1 MTRHILFIAPSAY
14 TLSGLATWLDY
25 LLPGLETLGWRTT
38 LGLVEGARDHNVANY
53 LAVHPCQSAIAITCK
68 TGTPQGRRW
77 AVQKAIKQ
85 LSPDIVVTVNIPD
98 AIAATA
104 ELRHQGKTQA
114 KIVMSCHGIQED
126 LFADMRLFKDS
137 LDAVVCTNK
146 LACKLA
152 EDYSGLDKAF
162 IFYAPYGASI
172 RPLTPRESGKIFN
185 IVFVGRL
192 EQQQKRVHD
201 LPDILENLRNQQ
213 IPFHLKIAGTG
224 PEEVKLCNSLAQF
237 IATETV
243 SFLGH
248 IPANQLWKKVYCDA
262 DALLMPSAWETGP
275 IIIWEAMAMGVPVV
289 SSRYIGSGLESALK
303 DKENCLLFD
312 IGDTKRAA
320 QQLLILYS
328 DSVCWQDIR
337 QNAWELAKRRYSEQ
351 ASIKQWNEVFQ
362 SVLSIPLKTVSVVN
376 SKNTGGRSR
385 LDRWFGDSIGEYVRQ
400 FLGRTS
406 PNTGAGGEWPHSWQA
421 YQKHQ
426 GSFLK
431 LSQLK
436 DFS

>member
-146 LACKLA
+146 LACSLA
-152 EDYSGLDKAF
+152 ETYGGLGSEH
-162 IFYAPYGASI
+162 ISYAPYGSTVNE
-172 RPLTPRESGKIFN
+172 LTDYHSNSLFTIAYS
-185 IVFVGRL
+185 GRL
-192 EQQQKRVHD
+192 EQSQKRVQD
-201 LPDILENLRNQQ
+201 LVKIIDNLKKAN
-213 IPFHLKIAGTG
+213 LKFRLLIAGDG
-224 PEEVKLCNSLAQF
+224 PEKEKLQKALHLLD
-237 IATETV
+237 EV
-243 SFLGH
+243 SFLGQLSQDDL
-248 IPANQLWKKVYCDA
+248 INQVYRQTDI
-262 DALLMPSAWETGP
+262 LIMPSFWETGP
-275 IIIWEAMAMGVPVV
+275 IVIWEAMSWGIAVV

-303 DKENCLLFD
+303 HEENCLMFD
-312 IGDTKRAA
+312 VGD
-320 QQLLILYS
+320 
-328 DSVCWQDIR
+328 C
-337 QNAWELAKRRYSEQ
+337 EQ
-351 ASIKQWNEVFQ
+351 ASQQIIRLYQDQQLWQTIREQGWATINQKYSHNASVQQWHDVFEQ
-362 SVLSIPLKTVSVVN
+362 ILMKVSSKLLPVTVDQKTSN
-376 SKNTGGRSR
+376 NR
-385 LDRWFGDSIGEYVRQ
+385 LDNLLGEANAERIRRGLKRQ
-400 FLGRTS
+400 R
-406 PNTGAGGEWPHSWQA
+406 PRCDAGGEWPHSWSNQQTSQRENDFWRLA
-421 YQKHQ
+421 QQLDQ
-426 GSFLK
+426 GE
-431 LSQLK
+431 
-436 DFS
+436 